1 MNIIERDE
9 QVVMANERLAD
20 VPQFA
25 MPARYGLRWYQPGDV
40 DTWVDMHRGIH
51 DQIKVD
57 SALFVREYGD
67 DEERLATCM
76 AFLLNPWKEPI
87 GTITAWADDKFN
99 NAEYGRIHWVVI
111 VPEEQGKGLSKPM
124 MSAACQRLLKLGHER
139 AYLVTSTGCVPAI
152 NMYRQFGFVPMIKE
166 GSDQLQYWRE
176 LAPHLKSPMAL

>member
-9 QVVMANERLAD
+9 QLVMANERLAD

-40 DTWVDMHRGIH
+40 DTWVDMHRGIQ

-57 SALFVREYGD
+57 AALFVREYGD

-87 GTITAWADDKFN
+87 GTSSTWAAISKRMPWSSHPSARCAWA
-99 NAEYGRIHWVVI
+99 
-111 VPEEQGKGLSKPM
+111 
-124 MSAACQRLLKLGHER
+124 R
-139 AYLVTSTGCVPAI
+139 AKRADSSRWCEWESSTS
-152 NMYRQFGFVPMIKE
+152 
-166 GSDQLQYWRE
+166 
-176 LAPHLKSPMAL
+176 